1 WYIDIKQTRPFAESM
16 VTAGGIAMDEVNSRT
31 MESLK
36 VKGLYFAGEILDIDG
51 VSGGYNLQFA
61 WSTGY
66 IAGLLS

>member
-1 WYIDIKQTRPFAESM
+1 
-16 VTAGGIAMDEVNSRT
+16 MDEVNVGT

-36 VKGLYFAGEILDIDG
+36 AKGLYFAGEILDIDG

-66 IAGLLS
+66 LAGLQL